1 MEHYDRSKHMGAQAL
16 ILLFA
21 LVVSWFLIATSA
33 SMISAGWPRLILLP
47 LLLLAFHY
55 RDRLGERGRAALA
68 GMALAT
74 IGFYTAGAIAVM
86 RANIADPP
94 EWDFQLFWIF
104 GRVAVRG
111 LKFYQPEN
119 LHQMLDSLRPSAEF
133 LRELFFFHPPP
144 TMLLFLP
151 LGWFDIH
158 TAFLIWYCFNCAI
171 LAVDV
176 ILLWRIFQRQAGL
189 LGLLLTTALVLML
202 PATLWTISYGQTNFI
217 FLLMILL
224 FWMERDHPRGGL
236 WLAIGIFAKPLLV
249 FLPIYPLLR
258 RHWRVLGGM
267 IVALA
272 GISLLSMIVFGPS
285 TFINYF
291 TGNPI
296 VNSMPASLYTESVNQ
311 SLLANVLRL
320 TGYDFSRTSP
330 YTQPLF
336 IILALLLTA
345 STGWLVYWIEQPQA
359 DWALALTL
367 VLALLIFPKTLAH
380 YSVLLL
386 VPICLIWSQR
396 HQLPGHVWSAIAF
409 ITFEYA
415 LINHGGSAIFI
426 AIALCWAM
434 LLGVAVSISI
444 RRPIHAATA
453 ANQLC

>member
-1 MEHYDRSKHMGAQAL
+1 MEHYDRGEHMGAEAL
-16 ILLFA
+16 ILLVTLA
-21 LVVSWFLIATSA
+21 AAWFIIAASA
-33 SMISAGWPRLILLP
+33 SMISAGWARLILLSF
-47 LLLLAFHY
+47 LLLSFHY
-55 RDRLGERGRAALA
+55 RDRLGKRGRVVLA
-68 GMALAT
+68 GTALAT
-74 IGFYTAGAIAVM
+74 IGFYTAAAITVM
-86 RANIADPP
+86 RANIANPP

-111 LKFYQPEN
+111 LNFYQPEY
-119 LHQMLDSLRPSAEF
+119 LHQLLGPLRPSAEF
-133 LRELFFFHPPP
+133 MRELFFFHPPP
-144 TMLLFLP
+144 TMFLFVP

-171 LAVDV
+171 LAIDI

-272 GISLLSMIVFGPS
+272 VISLLSMVVFGPS
-285 TFINYF
+285 TFANYF

-320 TGYDFSRTSP
+320 TDYDFSQSSP

-336 IILALLLTA
+336 IILALLLTV
-345 STGWLVYWIEQPQA
+345 STAWLLYWIEQPQA

-367 VLALLIFPKTLAH
+367 VLALLIFPKTLVH

-409 ITFEYA
+409 ITLEYA
-415 LINHGGSAIFI
+415 LINHNGSAIFI
-426 AIALCWAM
+426 AIALCWAI
-434 LLGVAVSISI
+434 LLGVAVRKCI
-444 RRPIHAATA
+444 RRPIYVETDTNHI
-453 ANQLC
+453 C